1 MPILDYVSQTP
12 DGVSVTYADMP
23 AGAAIAFVNQTS
35 GETTPVNSGALS
47 AGGSG
52 SVDIP
57 FRGLPPGRYY
67 LLAQENDRH
76 LAQTVPFY
84 VN

>member
-1 MPILDYVSQTP
+1 MPILDYVSRTP

-23 AGAAIAFVNQTS
+23 AGAAVAFVNQTS
-35 GETTPVNSGALS
+35 GKTTPANSGALS

-52 SVDIP
+52 SADIP
-57 FRGLPPGRYY
+57 LGGLAPGKYY
-67 LLAQENDRH
+67 LLAQEGDQA